1 MFYWSPSSPARPQ
14 LRKIMRIT
22 RCMLRQQC
30 RWTVRRRWRCL
41 RPRAW
46 MMWMKLRWE
55 LLHPRPLPIQS
66 LTLVLCLLRRRH
78 QRLLCRRPRK
88 PRRQWKWITRTC
100 STQSRPRMCTTYSIP
115 MTRRRCM
122 HTPQR
127 RQPMPLRQW
136 TRQVKRKRTYTV
148 PAAHRHTPRQRR
160 RQWTAPAGSTTP
172 RTTCRTPIQRTRHP
186 QRKNTPTVPAARRHT
201 PRQRRRRWTTPA
213 CSITTCTTCCTLI
226 QHPPHSK
233 QHINTPRR
241 L

>member
-22 RCMLRQQC
+22 RCMLQQRC
-30 RWTVRRRWRCL
+30 RWTVRRRWRGL
-41 RPRAW
+41 R
-46 MMWMKLRWE
+46 MWMKLQWE
-55 LLHPRPLPIQS
+55 LPHPRPLPLQS
-66 LTLVLCLLRRRH
+66 LTLLLCLLRRRH
-78 QRLLCRRPRK
+78 QRLLCSGPRRPRH
-88 PRRQWKWITRTC
+88 PWKWITRTC
-100 STQSRPRMCTTYSIP
+100 STQSRPRMCTTCSIP
-115 MTRRRCM
+115 MTRRQCL

-127 RQPMPLRQW
+127 LQPMPLRQW
-136 TRQVKRKRTYTV
+136 TRHIKRNRTCTV
-148 PAAHRHTPRQRR
+148 PAAHSHTPRQRR
-160 RQWTAPAGSTTP
+160 RQWTTPAGSTAP

-201 PRQRRRRWTTPA
+201 PRHRRRRCTTPA

>member
-41 RPRAW
+41 RPRVW

-55 LLHPRPLPIQS
+55 LLHPRPLQS
-66 LTLVLCLLRRRH
+66 LALLRYPLRRRH
-78 QRLLCRRPRK
+78 QRLLCSGPRR

-100 STQSRPRMCTTYSIP
+100 STQSRPRMCTTCSIP
-115 MTRRRCM
+115 MTRRQCM

-127 RQPMPLRQW
+127 LQPMPLRQW
-136 TRQVKRKRTYTV
+136 TRHTKRKRTCTV
-148 PAAHRHTPRQRR
+148 PAAHSHTPRQLRR
-160 RQWTAPAGSTTP
+160 GRQWTTPAGSTTP
-172 RTTCRTPIQRTRHP
+172 CTTCRTPIQQTRHT
-186 QRKNTPTVPAARRHT
+186 QCKSTPTVPAARRHT

-241 L
+241 P

>member
-14 LRKIMRIT
+14 LRKTMRIT

-30 RWTVRRRWRCL
+30 RWTMRRRWRGL
-41 RPRAW
+41 SPRVR

-55 LLHPRPLPIQS
+55 LLHPRPFQS
-66 LTLVLCLLRRRH
+66 LALLRRLLQRRH
-78 QRLLCRRPRK
+78 QRLLCSRPRRK
-88 PRRQWKWITRTC
+88 RHQWKWITRTC
-100 STQSRPRMCTTYSIP
+100 STQSRPRMCMTCSIP
-115 MTRRRCM
+115 MTLRQRM
-122 HTPQR
+122 HTAQR
-127 RQPMPLRQW
+127 LQPMPLRQW
-136 TRQVKRKRTYTV
+136 TRHIKRSRTCTV
-148 PAAHRHTPRQRR
+148 PVAHSHTPRQRR
-160 RQWTAPAGSTTP
+160 RQWTTPAGSTAP

-201 PRQRRRRWTTPA
+201 PRQRRRRCTTPA

>member
-30 RWTVRRRWRCL
+30 RWTVRRRWRGL
-41 RPRAW
+41 RPRVW

-55 LLHPRPLPIQS
+55 LLHPRPLPLQS

-78 QRLLCRRPRK
+78 QHLLCRG
-88 PRRQWKWITRTC
+88 PRRQRRQRKWITRTC
-100 STQSRPRMCTTYSIP
+100 STQGRPRMCTTCSIP
-115 MTRRRCM
+115 MTRRQCIHM
-122 HTPQR
+122 PQR
-127 RQPMPLRQW
+127 LQPRPLRQW
-136 TRQVKRKRTYTV
+136 TWHIKRKRTNTV
-148 PAAHRHTPRQRR
+148 PAAHSHTPRQRR
-160 RQWTAPAGSTTP
+160 RQWTTPVGSTTP
-172 RTTCRTPIQRTRHP
+172 CTTSRTPIQRTRHP
-186 QRKNTPTVPAARRHT
+186 QRKSTPTVPTARRHT

-241 L
+241 P

>member
-14 LRKIMRIT
+14 VRKTMRIT
-22 RCMLRQQC
+22 RCMLRQWC
-30 RWTVRRRWRCL
+30 RWTVGRQWRCL
-41 RPRAW
+41 RPCVW
-46 MMWMKLRWE
+46 MMRMNLQWQ
-55 LLHPRPLPIQS
+55 LLHPRPLQS
-66 LTLVLCLLRRRH
+66 LVLLRYPLRRRH
-78 QRLLCRRPRK
+78 QRLLCSGPRR
-88 PRRQWKWITRTC
+88 PRRQWKWITRRC

-115 MTRRRCM
+115 MTRRQCM
-122 HTPQR
+122 QTPQR
-127 RQPMPLRQW
+127 LQPMPLRQW
-136 TRQVKRKRTYTV
+136 SWHIKRKRTCTV
-148 PAAHRHTPRQRR
+148 PAAHSHTPRQRR
-160 RQWTAPAGSTTP
+160 RQWTTPAGSTAP

-201 PRQRRRRWTTPA
+201 PRHRRRRCTTPA